1 MLLAH
6 RKNSEVVHSLRG
18 FTLIEVLVTFVILSI
33 GLLGVVSLQAL
44 SKTSQHQGI
53 QRTRAVAIADSMLE
67 RIRINPAGLATY
79 ASPPTTFSFPLGGGG
94 VSAEPSP
101 NCISATCTPIQ
112 MATHDLWKWEQ
123 ALRGTDVTI
132 DGGAIATAGL
142 INPRGCVTFTA
153 AAGKSSTG
161 LLHVL
166 VQWSDLRETID
177 AVQTGDVAC
186 GGASIGGD
194 KFRRKVIAST
204 FVIDE
209 DEL

>member
-6 RKNSEVVHSLRG
+6 RKASRITRSHRG

-53 QRTRAVAIADSMLE
+53 QRTRAVAIADGMLE
-67 RIRINPAGLATY
+67 KIRANPAGLTTY
-79 ASPPTTFSFPLGGGG
+79 VAGVGDPLGGGTIT
-94 VSAEPSP
+94 SEPSP
-101 NCISATCTPIQ
+101 DCVSGTCTPTE
-112 MATHDLWKWEQ
+112 MAAHDLWEWEQ
-123 ALRGTDVTI
+123 ALDGMAVTV
-132 DGGAIATAGL
+132 DGGATATAGL
-142 INPRGCVTFTA
+142 INPQACLTFTA
-153 AAGKSSTG
+153 STGKIRTG
-161 LLHVL
+161 LLQVL

-177 AVQTGDVAC
+177 AVQTGEAAC
-186 GGASIGGD
+186 GGVSAGGD
-194 KFRRKVIAST
+194 DFRRKVTVST